1 MNFKKF
7 LLENEEDYRGHHQ
20 APIKDDNIASPF
32 YNVSSKTYP
41 DDFYTLPYKT
51 VAQNYGSHHAHDLFV
66 VSLIRMAYNKP
77 DFRVKIYRAVPK
89 VLTTIEKINEYEK
102 QQRYI
107 LKTGK
112 VPRNPDE
119 NLLNFARTELP
130 KLAVKW
136 DSPNMKISS
145 AYYTI
150 LGDEIKKLQTMPQET
165 EKKITINK
173 GDWVTPS
180 RLYAKEH
187 GLREFGEGY
196 YRILTKTVPAKHL
209 FTNGDSLQEFGYDP
223 S

>member
-1 MNFKKF
+1 
-7 LLENEEDYRGHHQ
+7 
-20 APIKDDNIASPF
+20 
-32 YNVSSKTYP
+32 
-41 DDFYTLPYKT
+41 
-51 VAQNYGSHHAHDLFV
+51 
-66 VSLIRMAYNKP
+66 
-77 DFRVKIYRAVPK
+77 
-89 VLTTIEKINEYEK
+89 
-102 QQRYI
+102 

-145 AYYTI
+145 VYYAI

-180 RLYAKEH
+180 RSYAEQH
-187 GLREFGEGY
+187 GSREFGERY

-209 FTNGDSLQEFGYDP
+209 FTNGDSVQEFGYDP